1 MAEHRRERASRRSR
15 TEPYRAAAAALL
27 TGVPALLVGLTSG
40 CAVPPPGPTEP
51 VAFDTATV
59 WLVEPGDSSSI
70 VVEVARTS
78 TQQERGLSRRP
89 SLDGGGMLFLFTEPR
104 SGDDGFW
111 MWQTP
116 FPLDIA
122 FIDQGGI
129 VRRIMSMEPCLEESV
144 DACPGYFPEV
154 PYASALEVGRGWFEE
169 RGIDVGARV
178 RVVG

>member
-1 MAEHRRERASRRSR
+1 M
-15 TEPYRAAAAALL
+15 
-27 TGVPALLVGLTSG
+27 
-40 CAVPPPGPTEP
+40 
-51 VAFDTATV
+51 
-59 WLVEPGDSSSI
+59 

-78 TQQERGLSRRP
+78 AQQERGLSRRP
-89 SLDGGGMLFLFTEPR
+89 SLDASGMLFLFTEPR

-111 MWQTP
+111 MWQTS

-122 FIDQGGI
+122 FIDQDGV

-169 RGIDVGARV
+169 RGIGVGARI
-178 RVVG
+178 RLVG

>member
-15 TEPYRAAAAALL
+15 TERHRACAATLL
-27 TGVPALLVGLTSG
+27 AGVPGLFVGLMSG

-70 VVEVARTS
+70 VVEVARTRA
-78 TQQERGLSRRP
+78 QHERGLSRRP
-89 SLDGGGMLFLFTEPR
+89 SLDGSGMLFLFTEPR

-122 FIDQGGI
+122 FIDQDGV

-169 RGIDVGARV
+169 RGIGVGARV